1 MLASDLEAITDGAVH
16 VTDGV
21 DIMDGDTLVMATAGV
36 GDIPAGVGDIPDGV
50 ITHLIIHLIILLIIL
65 DITKEQPTEKDMHI
79 IPAD

>member
-36 GDIPAGVGDIPDGV
+36 GDIPDGV

-65 DITKEQPTEKDMHI
+65 DTTKEQPTEKDMPI
-79 IPAD
+79 IPVD